1 MVQFHFYQEKFKPT
15 MGTTVTSLK
24 KISCCTLHELFV
36 IDSTPFM
43 DRTLVQTLI
52 FDFFLFEH

>member
-24 KISCCTLHELFV
+24 KISYCTLHELFV
-36 IDSTPFM
+36 IDSTPFHGQ
-43 DRTLVQTLI
+43 TLVQTLI
-52 FDFFLFEH
+52 